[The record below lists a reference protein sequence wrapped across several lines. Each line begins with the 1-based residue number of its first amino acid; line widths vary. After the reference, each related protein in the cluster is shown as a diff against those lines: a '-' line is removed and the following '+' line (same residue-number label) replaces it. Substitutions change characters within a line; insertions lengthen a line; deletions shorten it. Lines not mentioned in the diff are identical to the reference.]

1 MNIHYNNVMFK
12 SFKKVFFFTFCMNL
26 CFLYANES
34 NKLFN
39 KVPVIEYKLENGLSV
54 VIVKKQSP
62 VTAIATIVGT
72 GSLNDPHQKS
82 GLAHFVE
89 HCMFE
94 GLNKGNGFLNFTKK
108 TGAMF
113 NAYTGFRE
121 TVFYTIVPNDYIDQ
135 LFYMESLR
143 LKKFFIP
150 SKVAYNER
158 NVVTQEALM
167 YKNNDVIQLLLE
179 TASTIIKNNH
189 YNIPIAGYINEIKN
203 LTIKDVVNFIK
214 KYYVP
219 SNIKLVIVSDLKT
232 EEILEKV
239 KKYFSTIKKQNYE
252 IAAKNIAFEKND
264 FKYNITKE
272 SSQVGKP
279 IIFFTY
285 HIPEELSHKEKVAI
299 GLICNILNTHYGY
312 LYNKIIKDDKIATS
326 IEVEFNTEISGAN
339 MLPPNLIIIS
349 MSSIF
354 DDYKKAEKILQKRIF
369 ELLQKKISK
378 ESLQNAK
385 DTVKNSTTQYE
396 DSFISLFNLLQKL
409 GIKYSYKYCNEEMDL
424 LDEIDVE
431 YINSVFK
438 KYFGHSPNAIS
449 VIIPQGGYNA

>member
-1 MNIHYNNVMFK
+1 MNIHYNKIMSKN
-12 SFKKVFFFTFCMNL
+12 FKKVFFFFFCIS
-26 CFLYANES
+26 LYFSYTDGS
-34 NKLFN
+34 NKLFD
-39 KVPVIEYKLENGLSV
+39 KIPVVEYKLENGLSV
-54 VIVKKQSP
+54 IIVKKTSP

-72 GSLNDPHQKS
+72 GSLNDPYKKS

-135 LFYMESLR
+135 LFYMEALR

-150 SKVAYNER
+150 PKVAYNER

-167 YKNNDVIQLLLE
+167 YKNNDIIQLLLE
-179 TASTIIKNNH
+179 TASTIIKNCH
-189 YNIPIAGYINEIKN
+189 YNIPIVGYTNEIKN
-203 LTIKDVVNFIK
+203 LTIKDVVSFIK
-214 KYYVP
+214 KYYIP
-219 SNIKLVIVSDLKT
+219 SNIKLIIVSDLKT

-239 KKYFSTIKKQNYE
+239 KKYFGTIKKQNFK
-252 IAAKNIAFEKND
+252 INSKNISVEKND
-264 FKYNITKE
+264 FRYNITKK

-285 HIPEELSHKEKVAI
+285 HIREELSHKEELAI
-299 GLICNILNTHYGY
+299 RLICNILSAHYEY
-312 LYNKIIKDDKIATS
+312 LYNKIIKEDKIATS
-326 IEVEFNTEISGAN
+326 LEIEFNTEISGAN
-339 MLPPNLIIIS
+339 MLPPNLIVIS
-349 MSSIF
+349 MLSIF
-354 DDYKKAEKILQKRIF
+354 DDYKKAEETLQKRIF
-369 ELLQKKISK
+369 EILKKKISK

-385 DTVKNSTTQYE
+385 DTIRNSTTQYE
-396 DSFISLFNLLQKL
+396 DSFISLFSLLQKL
-409 GIKYSYKYCNEEMDL
+409 GTKYSYKYYNEEISL

-431 YINSVFK
+431 YINSIFQ
-438 KYFGHSPNAIS
+438 KYFGQLPNAIS
-449 VIIPQGGYNA
+449 VITPQGGSNA